1 MRIFCGE
8 WAADWYRGFIYG
20 AILQTNCMGAG
31 FGVGYRL
38 FRLRPFMHAL
48 IIGYVWP
55 EPASSAAGSRMLQL
69 IAALQALGYGITF
82 ASPAADS
89 EHAVDLSALG
99 VSVAHITLNDSS
111 FDAQLQAWQADLV
124 LFDRFMMEEQFG
136 WRVEKHC
143 PSALRILDSEDL
155 HFLRDARQQALKQ
168 QRPLMPADY
177 LNAELCKREI
187 AAIYRC
193 DMTLVISPFE
203 LDFLQREF
211 SIAAD
216 LLCYCPFME
225 ETDTLPAV
233 QDFISRAHFISI
245 GNFRHAPNWDAVL
258 ELKRLWP
265 SIRRELPAAEMHIY
279 GAYPPPKAT
288 QLHNQKEGF
297 LIKGWAEDA
306 SAVLSAARVLLAPLR
321 FGAGIKGKLAD
332 AMRCGTPSVTTPVG
346 AEGMQASRP
355 WGGAVCEDD
364 TAFITAAVALYQQ
377 PERWQ
382 QASSDGIS
390 NFMQLYAAPVHRA
403 HLAARLSELHE
414 HLAEQRSANFIGSM
428 LRHHSMKSTQY
439 MAQWIEAKNKLAK
452 AQT

>member
-1 MRIFCGE
+1 
-8 WAADWYRGFIYG
+8 
-20 AILQTNCMGAG
+20 
-31 FGVGYRL
+31 
-38 FRLRPFMHAL
+38 MHAL

-69 IAALQALGYGITF
+69 ISALQGFGYAVRF

-89 EHAVDLSALG
+89 EHAVDLTALG
-99 VSVAHITLNDSS
+99 VEVSRIALNHSS
-111 FDAQLQAWQADLV
+111 FDEQIQAWQPDLV

-136 WRVEKHC
+136 WRVEKYC
-143 PSALRILDSEDL
+143 PHALRILDSEDL
-155 HFLRDARQQALKQ
+155 HFLRDARQQALRHKH
-168 QRPLMPADY
+168 PLQFADY
-177 LNAELCKREI
+177 STSELCKREI

-225 ETDTLPAV
+225 DISRINPAD
-233 QDFISRAHFISI
+233 DFAARAHFVSI

-265 SIRRELPAAEMHIY
+265 EIRRAVPHAEMHIY

-288 QLHNQKEGF
+288 QLHNACEGF

-306 SAVLSAARVLLAPLR
+306 SAAISAARVLLAPLR

-332 AMRCGTPSVTTPVG
+332 AMACGTPSVTTPIG
-346 AEGMQASRP
+346 AEGMQASGP
-355 WGGAVCEDD
+355 WGGAVCDND
-364 TAFITAAVALYQQ
+364 ADFIAQAIALYQD
-377 PERWQ
+377 ENTWQ
-382 QASSDGIS
+382 SARTAGIA
-390 NFMQLYAAPVHRA
+390 NFAELYAAPRHREYLGKRLQDLRNN
-403 HLAARLSELHE
+403 LAAK
-414 HLAEQRSANFIGSM
+414 RSANFIGSM

-439 MAQWIEAKNKLAK
+439 MAQWIEAKNKLPQNQA
-452 AQT
+452 